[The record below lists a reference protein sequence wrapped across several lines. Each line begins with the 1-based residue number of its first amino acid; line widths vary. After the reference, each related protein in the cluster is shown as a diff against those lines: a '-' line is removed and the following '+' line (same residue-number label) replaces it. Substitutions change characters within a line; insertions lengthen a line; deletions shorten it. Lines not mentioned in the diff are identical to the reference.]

1 MQCAVAVQEA
11 IGKENADGA
20 AGETMRFR
28 IGIHVGDVI
37 VEGTNLFGDA
47 VNIAA
52 RLEAVAEPGGICV
65 SGTVRD
71 QIRTKLRNRSPS
83 GDKPSVPRQKDDA
96 DLGRGCARLRKTF
109 IAGPP
114 HARVVVAFDAC
125 PAIQDLPLG
134 QCYRIGDFTPRTRLC
149 KWCGRYQLVLTWLFI
164 LGCAVAAWIVQYGT
178 GYRKGARDAIR
189 DKILK
194 AALDAS
200 RR

>member
-1 MQCAVAVQEA
+1 MARLSLAGPRRRWLPTRPRPAPTARPTGMREASSA
-11 IGKENADGA
+11 IGSSLRATGEKGSTKILHQATSNLHE
-20 AGETMRFR
+20 AGGRDWYRTH
-28 IGIHVGDVI
+28 GPSH
-37 VEGTNLFGDA
+37 LFLSYG
-47 VNIAA
+47 
-52 RLEAVAEPGGICV
+52 R
-65 SGTVRD
+65 
-71 QIRTKLRNRSPS
+71 
-83 GDKPSVPRQKDDA
+83 
-96 DLGRGCARLRKTF
+96 RGCARLRKTF

-134 QCYRIGDFTPRTRLC
+134 QCYRIGDFTPRARLC